1 MKVIMYTTHCPQ
13 CKVLEKMLND
23 KKIEYTQITDI
34 DIMKSKG
41 IQSVPYLEVEGEL
54 KNFKESMEWIRNAN

>member
-1 MKVIMYTTHCPQ
+1 MVIMYTTHCPQ

-34 DIMKSKG
+34 SIMKSKG

-54 KNFKESMEWIRNAN
+54 KNFKESMEWIRNAD

>member
-1 MKVIMYTTHCPQ
+1 MVIMYTTHCPQ
-13 CKVLEKMLND
+13 CKVLEKMLDD

-34 DIMKSKG
+34 NTMKSKG
-41 IQSVPYLEVEGEL
+41 VRSVPYLEIDGAL

>member
-1 MKVIMYTTHCPQ
+1 MVIMYTTHCPQ

-34 DIMKSKG
+34 NIMKSKG
-41 IQSVPYLEVEGEL
+41 IQSVPYLEVEGVL

>member
-1 MKVIMYTTHCPQ
+1 MVIMYTTHCPQ

-23 KKIEYTQITDI
+23 KIIEYTQITDI

>member
-1 MKVIMYTTHCPQ
+1 MVIMYTTHCPQ

-23 KKIEYTQITDI
+23 KQIEYTQITDI
-34 DIMKSKG
+34 DVMKSKG

-54 KNFKESMEWIRNAN
+54 KNFKESMEWIRNAD

>member
-1 MKVIMYTTHCPQ
+1 MIIMYTTHCPQ

>member
-1 MKVIMYTTHCPQ
+1 MVIMYTTHCPQ

-34 DIMKSKG
+34 DTMKSKG
-41 IQSVPYLEVEGEL
+41 IQFVPYLEIDGEL

>member
-1 MKVIMYTTHCPQ
+1 MVIMYTTHCPQ

-23 KKIEYTQITDI
+23 KKIEYIQITDI

>member
-1 MKVIMYTTHCPQ
+1 MVIMYTTHCPQ

-54 KNFKESMEWIRNAN
+54 KNFKESMEWVRNAN

>member
-1 MKVIMYTTHCPQ
+1 MVIMYTTHCPQ

-41 IQSVPYLEVEGEL
+41 IQSVPYLEVNGEL

>member
-1 MKVIMYTTHCPQ
+1 MVIMYTTHCPQ
-13 CKVLEKMLND
+13 CKVLEKMLDD

-41 IQSVPYLEVEGEL
+41 IQSVPYLEIEGEL

>member
-1 MKVIMYTTHCPQ
+1 MIIMYTTHCPQ

-34 DIMKSKG
+34 NIMKSKG

-54 KNFKESMEWIRNAN
+54 KNFKESMEWIRNAD

>member
-1 MKVIMYTTHCPQ
+1 MVIMYTTHCPQ
-13 CKVLEKMLND
+13 CQVLEKMLND

-34 DIMKSKG
+34 DVMKSKG
-41 IQSVPYLEVEGEL
+41 IQSVPYLEVEGVL

>member
-1 MKVIMYTTHCPQ
+1 MITMYTTHCPQ

-34 DIMKSKG
+34 NIMKSKG

>member
-1 MKVIMYTTHCPQ
+1 MVIMYTTHCPQ

-34 DIMKSKG
+34 DVMKSKG
-41 IQSVPYLEVEGEL
+41 IQFVPYLEVEGKL

>member
-1 MKVIMYTTHCPQ
+1 MVIMYTTYCPQ

-34 DIMKSKG
+34 DVMKSKG

-54 KNFKESMEWIRNAN
+54 KNFKESMEWIKNAD

>member
-1 MKVIMYTTHCPQ
+1 MVIMYTTHCPQ

-23 KKIEYTQITDI
+23 KKIEYTQTTDI
-34 DIMKSKG
+34 NIMKCKG

-54 KNFKESMEWIRNAN
+54 KNFKESMEWIRNAD

>member
-1 MKVIMYTTHCPQ
+1 MVIMYTTHCPQ

-23 KKIEYTQITDI
+23 KKIEYTQLTDI

>member
-34 DIMKSKG
+34 NIMKSKG

>member
-1 MKVIMYTTHCPQ
+1 MITMYTTHCPQ

>member
-1 MKVIMYTTHCPQ
+1 MIIMYTTHCPQ

-41 IQSVPYLEVEGEL
+41 IRSVPYLEIEGEL
-54 KNFKESMEWIRNAN
+54 KNFKESMEWIRNAK

>member
-1 MKVIMYTTHCPQ
+1 MVIMYTTHCPQ

-23 KKIEYTQITDI
+23 KKIEYIQITDI
-34 DIMKSKG
+34 DTMKSKG
-41 IQSVPYLEVEGEL
+41 IQSVPYLEVDGEL

>member
-1 MKVIMYTTHCPQ
+1 MIIMYTTHCPQ

-41 IQSVPYLEVEGEL
+41 IQSVPYLEIEGEL

>member
-54 KNFKESMEWIRNAN
+54 KNFKESMEWIRNAD

>member
-1 MKVIMYTTHCPQ
+1 
-13 CKVLEKMLND
+13 MLND

>member
-1 MKVIMYTTHCPQ
+1 MVIMYTTHCPQ

-41 IQSVPYLEVEGEL
+41 IQSVPYLEIEGEL
-54 KNFKESMEWIRNAN
+54 KNFKESMEWIRNVN

>member
-1 MKVIMYTTHCPQ
+1 MVIMYTTHCPQ
-13 CKVLEKMLND
+13 CKILEKMLND

>member
-1 MKVIMYTTHCPQ
+1 MIIMYTTHCPQ

-34 DIMKSKG
+34 DVMKSKG

>member
-1 MKVIMYTTHCPQ
+1 MIIMYTTHCPQ

-34 DIMKSKG
+34 NIMKSKG

>member
-1 MKVIMYTTHCPQ
+1 MIIMYTTHCPQ
-13 CKVLEKMLND
+13 CQVLEKMLND

-34 DIMKSKG
+34 DVMKSKG
-41 IQSVPYLEVEGEL
+41 IQSVPYLEVEGVL

>member
-1 MKVIMYTTHCPQ
+1 MVIMYTTHCPQ

-23 KKIEYTQITDI
+23 KKIEYIQITDI
-34 DIMKSKG
+34 NIMKSKG

>member
-41 IQSVPYLEVEGEL
+41 IQSVPYLEVEGVL
-54 KNFKESMEWIRNAN
+54 KNFKESMEWIRNAD

>member
-1 MKVIMYTTHCPQ
+1 MVIMYTTHCPQ

-54 KNFKESMEWIRNAN
+54 KNFKESMEWIRNAD

>member
-1 MKVIMYTTHCPQ
+1 MVIMYTTHCPQ

-34 DIMKSKG
+34 DVMKSKG
-41 IQSVPYLEVEGEL
+41 IQSVPYLEVEGES
-54 KNFKESMEWIRNAN
+54 KNFKESMEWIRNVN

>member
-1 MKVIMYTTHCPQ
+1 MVIMYTTHCPQ

-34 DIMKSKG
+34 NIMKSKG

-54 KNFKESMEWIRNAN
+54 KNFKESMEWIRNAD

>member
-1 MKVIMYTTHCPQ
+1 MIIMYTTHCPQ

-34 DIMKSKG
+34 DVIKSKG
-41 IQSVPYLEVEGEL
+41 IQSVPYLEIEGEL

>member
-1 MKVIMYTTHCPQ
+1 MVIMYTTHCPQ

-34 DIMKSKG
+34 DAMKSKG